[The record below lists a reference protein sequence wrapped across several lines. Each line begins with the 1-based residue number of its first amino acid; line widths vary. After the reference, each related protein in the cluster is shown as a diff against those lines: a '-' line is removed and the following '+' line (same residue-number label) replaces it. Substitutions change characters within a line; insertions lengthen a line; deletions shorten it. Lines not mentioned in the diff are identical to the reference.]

1 LEAERERAA
10 RAVARALA
18 LGADDAEVTCA
29 VVDRFSAEARDAELT
44 KLERSIGRGLTLRVF
59 RDGAK
64 AVGSTSDG
72 SPEGIEATI
81 RAVVDVAA
89 HVAPDPYGG
98 LADATATDASDD
110 RGLGLFAADV
120 AARAPEAKIADAL
133 ELERA
138 ARAFD
143 PRITNSSGAAVADAT
158 TTIALAN
165 SRGFVGSYRA
175 TQASRGVSPIATRGA
190 ERRNASYGSAARSYG
205 ALETSVSIG
214 ATAARRAIGMLGAR
228 PPATGRCAIV
238 FERDVA
244 AAVLADLFTAV
255 SASNVAIGNSFF
267 ASKIGERVGSP
278 LVTIVDDG
286 RLPGGLGSAP
296 FDDEGT
302 PTRRT
307 VVVEAGVLRTFLYDV
322 RYARRLG
329 ARTTGNASGNGV
341 GATNFVLGPGAG
353 TLAELIAATP
363 RGILVTETIGFATES
378 VTGTYSRGASGYAI
392 EGGELAHPIDRF
404 TIAGNLLDMLA
415 AVDRVAG
422 DLVLD
427 QQVASPS
434 FRVAEMTVSGA

>member
-1 LEAERERAA
+1 M
-10 RAVARALA
+10 
-18 LGADDAEVTCA
+18 
-29 VVDRFSAEARDAELT
+29 
-44 KLERSIGRGLTLRVF
+44 
-59 RDGAK
+59 
-64 AVGSTSDG
+64 
-72 SPEGIEATI
+72 
-81 RAVVDVAA
+81 
-89 HVAPDPYGG
+89 APDPYGG
-98 LADATATDASDD
+98 LADATATNASDD
-110 RGLGLFAADV
+110 RELGLFAADV

-133 ELERA
+133 ELEHA

-228 PPATGRCAIV
+228 PPTTGRCAIV

-267 ASKIGERVGSP
+267 ASKMGERVGSP

-427 QQVASPS
+427 QQIASPS

>member
-1 LEAERERAA
+1 M
-10 RAVARALA
+10 
-18 LGADDAEVTCA
+18 
-29 VVDRFSAEARDAELT
+29 
-44 KLERSIGRGLTLRVF
+44 
-59 RDGAK
+59 
-64 AVGSTSDG
+64 
-72 SPEGIEATI
+72 
-81 RAVVDVAA
+81 
-89 HVAPDPYGG
+89 APDPYGG

-363 RGILVTETIGFATES
+363 RGILVTKTIGFATES